1 MSTFFTPK
9 NIEPYSTRVG
19 YAIRYLRKRKGLTL
33 DQVAEAIEV
42 NKGSISKIENGKQGY
57 TGEFIEKIARA
68 LETTPLEIY
77 EIAERGGIEDG
88 PDVKGTVPIISWVQ
102 AGAWNEAID
111 NLRTGEGERV
121 QTTYRAKPHTYALR
135 VRSDS
140 MEPKFPDG
148 CIIIV
153 EPEEDPLPGKF
164 VVVRQN
170 GNEATFKQLIKDGD
184 TLLLKPLNSRYPI
197 MPLTD
202 DAVFCGVVKRM
213 EMDV

>member
-1 MSTFFTPK
+1 MKSILRSF
-9 NIEPYSTRVG
+9 EPYSQRVG
-19 YAIRYLRKRKGLTL
+19 YAIRYLRKRKGMTL
-33 DQVAEAIEV
+33 DQVAEAIDV
-42 NKGSISKIENGKQGY
+42 NKGSISKIENGKQGF
-57 TGEFIEKIARA
+57 TGEFIEKIAHA

-77 EIAERGGIEDG
+77 EVAERGGIEDG
-88 PDVKGTVPIISWVQ
+88 PDIKGTVPIISWVQ
-102 AGAWNEAID
+102 AGHWNEAID
-111 NLRTGEGERV
+111 NLRPGEGERV
-121 QTTYRAKPHTYALR
+121 PTTYRAKAHTYALR

-148 CIIIV
+148 CIVIV

-164 VVVRQN
+164 VIVRQN

-184 TLLLKPLNSRYPI
+184 TLFLKPLNPRYPI
-197 MPLTD
+197 MPLGD

>member
-1 MSTFFTPK
+1 MNSRPF
-9 NIEPYSTRVG
+9 NLEPYSQRVG
-19 YAIRYLRKRKGLTL
+19 YAIRYLRKRKGMTL
-33 DQVAEAIEV
+33 DQVADAIEV

-68 LETTPLEIY
+68 LDSSPLEIY
-77 EIAERGGIEDG
+77 EIAERGGIEAG
-88 PDVKGTVPIISWVQ
+88 PDIKGTVPIISWVQ

-111 NLRTGEGERV
+111 NLRPNEGERV
-121 QTTYRAKPHTYALR
+121 PTTYRVKAHTYALR

-153 EPEEDPLPGKF
+153 EPEEDPTPGKY
-164 VVVRQN
+164 VIVRQN
-170 GNEATFKQLIKDGD
+170 GNEVTFKQLIRDGD
-184 TLLLKPLNSRYPI
+184 TLFLKPLNPRYPI
-197 MPLTD
+197 MALGN
-202 DAVFCGVVKRM
+202 DAEFCGVVKRM